1 MDFRSEKHWDPCLC
15 IFGTYHFALSWCEKP
30 MSKDKNL
37 FSGPKNRAQCVGTKW
52 DNRQLEVAFCIFTQ
66 LDLIK
71 DLQAFGVALVRRM
84 TAATAATAAITL
96 ACLFVEMLSYVL
108 WRLYSSCV
116 LSNKIG
122 LHRWKLVNKTLVNN
136 DFSKE
141 NLNFLF
147 IYIKSDKFSKF

>member
-71 DLQAFGVALVRRM
+71 ELQAFGVALVRRM
-84 TAATAATAAITL
+84 TAATAAVTL
-96 ACLFVEMLSYVL
+96 ACLFVEMLSY
-108 WRLYSSCV
+108 
-116 LSNKIG
+116 
-122 LHRWKLVNKTLVNN
+122 TL
-136 DFSKE
+136 
-141 NLNFLF
+141 
-147 IYIKSDKFSKF
+147 